1 MNVCADVYRSDD
13 IDSGYFS
20 IYVSGI
26 SFDIGNDGYFV
37 VKSGLG

>member
-1 MNVCADVYRSDD
+1 MNVRVDVYRSDD

-26 SFDIGNDGYFV
+26 SLDIGNDGYFV